1 MCFKCEVEKMDEAGL
16 LRTYEFAQNNI
27 GLSRAV
33 GNYNAVRHFT
43 EAMIVS
49 EMVWQQQERQML
61 DQLNAGQSIL
71 MDYLKQKKE
80 Q

>member
-1 MCFKCEVEKMDEAGL
+1 MCFKCVAEKMTEAEL
-16 LRTYEFAQNNI
+16 LRSYEFAQNNI

-33 GNYNAVRHFT
+33 GNDNAVRHFT

-49 EMVWQQQERQML
+49 KMVWQQRERQML

-71 MDYLKQKKE
+71 MKHLKQKRNH
-80 Q
+80 